1 MVSESLLYKHG
12 DSFPSHTLSLPVFV
26 ASHYVFISCLLFLLF
41 YRPSLFTLPQYMC
54 HFLFLLHGLDT
65 PTHSPFPYFF
75 LFYKEMRI
83 VRCSSHENSNFTAWV
98 FRNTVRKSTTMTT
111 PLYFLGHLTLDC
123 IINGPY
129 TKKKKKKVFLDILN
143 CKMRGLG
150 TSHIQLRGKP
160 LLLEIVFMRS
170 QSFPTM
176 NQVIL
181 LPKRTL
187 DRSLDAI
194 WTLCL
199 WLCLPWLLFI
209 FDSLKETSLIII
221 QKCMHSFSQ
230 ASVWRSRKMQHL
242 LMLTSQ
248 RSSRWRHF
256 FSLST
261 LFNVDVYMSK
271 HFLSVCL
278 FLCPHARIVLKQRLK
293 CTVW

>member
-1 MVSESLLYKHG
+1 MAKWSQSHCCTNTVTRFPLTLFLYLSLLHPIMF
-12 DSFPSHTLSLPVFV
+12 SFHAFSS
-26 ASHYVFISCLLFLLF
+26 S
-41 YRPSLFTLPQYMC
+41 RPSLFTLPQYMC

-160 LLLEIVFMRS
+160 FLLEIVFMR
-170 QSFPTM
+170 SFPTM

-199 WLCLPWLLFI
+199 
-209 FDSLKETSLIII
+209 
-221 QKCMHSFSQ
+221 
-230 ASVWRSRKMQHL
+230 
-242 LMLTSQ
+242 
-248 RSSRWRHF
+248 
-256 FSLST
+256 
-261 LFNVDVYMSK
+261 
-271 HFLSVCL
+271 
-278 FLCPHARIVLKQRLK
+278 
-293 CTVW
+293 